1 MPVYGND
8 ARAPALAFGN
18 KLIHAGE
25 LCAID
30 FLYSLSAAAA
40 AAAAAGRGYF
50 IRTERAS
57 YDVDFAIGGVLSSL

>member
-40 AAAAAGRGYF
+40 AAAGRGYF